1 VCRAPPTTSESGKNA
16 SGQETFGSKAKEAP
30 VEQSLAV
37 STADVTSAAV
47 GAGAMAA
54 FTAEKAGASTTPPTR
69 ESKTT
74 SA

>member
-1 VCRAPPTTSESGKNA
+1 VCRAPLTTSESGKNT
-16 SGQETFGSKAKEAP
+16 SGQEAFGSKAKEVP
-30 VEQSLAV
+30 AV

-47 GAGAMAA
+47 GAGATAA
-54 FTAEKAGASTTPPTR
+54 FTAEKAGASTAPPTG